1 MITQEDLIEMNRL
14 DNLTNLNSD
23 SDIDSIYNLLKKYV
37 NNTLMPPIKGCN
49 CSSGIKNYYLMLMNF
64 YKTSKNG

>member
-1 MITQEDLIEMNRL
+1 MITQEDLIEMERL

-37 NNTLMPPIKGCN
+37 NSQLGPVIKGCN
-49 CSSGIKNYYLMLMNF
+49 CSSGVKNYYLMLMNY
-64 YKTSKNG
+64 YKSDRK